1 MNEQL
6 KVLLDLQKI
15 DSELYFLQTMR
26 EKKPSEL
33 EHDKQRQQQAQAV
46 VQRIDDTI
54 KETRME
60 IDRKELDI
68 NQNEAEIEKAQ
79 IALNTARSNEEYQVF
94 KSQIEK
100 FQETNGSIEE
110 YVLEQMSAI
119 DGLNVDRER
128 ASTEVDRV
136 TQDLNQKEKEIQSF
150 LQEVDER
157 VGGLGGNRSE
167 LLASADKDAL
177 EVYEKVLTRYNESAL
192 ALVENSVCQGCYM
205 SLTKQMLNEL
215 MVGRDLVQCRN
226 CVRILYLHD
235 A

>member
-79 IALNTARSNEEYQVF
+79 IALNTARSNDEYQVF

-100 FQETNGSIEE
+100 FQGTNGSIEE

-119 DGLNVDRER
+119 DGLNADREL

-136 TQDLNQKEKEIQSF
+136 TRDLNQKEKEIQSF
-150 LQEVDER
+150 LQEVDQR
-157 VGGLGGNRSE
+157 VGDLGGNRSE
-167 LLASADKDAL
+167 LVASADKDAL
-177 EVYEKVLTRYNESAL
+177 EVYEKVLTRYSESAL
-192 ALVENSVCQGCYM
+192 ALVENSVCQGCHM